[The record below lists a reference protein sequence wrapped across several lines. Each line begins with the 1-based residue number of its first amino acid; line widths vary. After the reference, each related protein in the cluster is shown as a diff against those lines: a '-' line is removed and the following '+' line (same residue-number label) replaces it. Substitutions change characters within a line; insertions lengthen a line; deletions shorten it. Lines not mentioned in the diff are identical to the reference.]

1 MREVDAVPGLI
12 RALVTSGSRTDGR
25 VPWHTGRTAPAVFAR
40 CLATGTRPV
49 LADSA
54 PVVSSRDTCMPCM
67 HAPASPFETLV
78 PVMLVRERHSR
89 RITQW
94 TLCRVRAHMHG
105 APNHRRARRM
115 QLVGPLLSEE
125 EQPDKFEDYV
135 APEVD
140 PAGDAAAPDAA
151 APAAAVAPPQVT
163 RVATAP
169 QLIKAVAAGDRDI
182 LITDHIDLS
191 NLPTDDLGFIMAVL
205 PTTRSIRVRAE
216 TKSQP

>member
-1 MREVDAVPGLI
+1 
-12 RALVTSGSRTDGR
+12 
-25 VPWHTGRTAPAVFAR
+25 
-40 CLATGTRPV
+40 
-49 LADSA
+49 
-54 PVVSSRDTCMPCM
+54 
-67 HAPASPFETLV
+67 
-78 PVMLVRERHSR
+78 MLVRERHSH

-94 TLCRVRAHMHG
+94 TLCRVRAHMM
-105 APNHRRARRM
+105 PNHRRAHRM

-151 APAAAVAPPQVT
+151 APAASVAPPQVT

-205 PTTRSIRVRAE
+205 PTTRSIRVRADTTSHHKPAVAGRLADDCNSRRPPTPQRRSDRGPTARLPLPHLRDPHPPCLSVAVSDACVHSPPWAVNTPE
-216 TKSQP
+216 PGTQSCRLPHA